1 MADIDLSMPIVKTF
15 AALVELSNRIKDRA
29 DYEVVM
35 AAFKDLDDDSN
46 MATNI
51 NINVTKITA
60 DAGGQLGKDSFDL
73 DNIQAEAKHIV
84 TIFARSFA
92 AWRMRCGQDQ
102 GFGSLDSIEV
112 TRDDV
117 ASAKQAVN
125 MTF

>member
-60 DAGGQLGKDSFDL
+60 DAGGQLGKESFD
-73 DNIQAEAKHIV
+73 QAHSHDLCPQLCCLADALWPRPRV
-84 TIFARSFA
+84 WLF
-92 AWRMRCGQDQ
+92 GQH
-102 GFGSLDSIEV
+102 
-112 TRDDV
+112 
-117 ASAKQAVN
+117 
-125 MTF
+125 